1 MTALYIL
8 LAAFAGSFIQ
18 SASGFGYA
26 IVLMSVLPLV
36 IPFQSAAILEVMTS
50 FFMVGTIALKYRRF
64 IRWRLLVWPLVA
76 NTIFSLTGVW
86 FQSGSAE
93 AVLRRILGVTLVL
106 LSVYFIFFSSRLTLK
121 GNAVNGFIAGSVSG
135 VCGGLM
141 SIGGPPM
148 VAYYLAATHS
158 KEEYNATL
166 QAYFVIS
173 TAYIF
178 FTHVAL
184 GHVTGQILAW
194 GVWALLGLAAGT
206 FCGLKLF
213 ARLSAAGLKKLV
225 CGFMA
230 VVGIYLVITG

>member
-121 GNAVNGFIAGSVSG
+121 GNAVNGFIAGSISG

-141 SIGGPPM
+141 SIGGPPI

-178 FTHVAL
+178 SPM
-184 GHVTGQILAW
+184 W
-194 GVWALLGLAAGT
+194 RWA
-206 FCGLKLF
+206 
-213 ARLSAAGLKKLV
+213 
-225 CGFMA
+225 M
-230 VVGIYLVITG
+230 

>member
-50 FFMVGTIALKYRRF
+50 FFMVGAIALKYRRH
-64 IRWRLLVWPLVA
+64 IRWRLLVWPLIA
-76 NTIFSLTGVW
+76 NAVFSLTGVW

-93 AVLRRILGVTLVL
+93 GLLRRILGATLVL
-106 LSVYFIFFSSRLTLK
+106 LSVYFIFFSSRLAIR
-121 GNAVNGFIAGSVSG
+121 GGARNGFIAGSISG
-135 VCGGLM
+135 ICGGLM

-148 VAYYLAATHS
+148 VAYYLAATSS

-166 QAYFVIS
+166 QAYFVLS

-184 GHVTGQILAW
+184 GHVTVQILSW
-194 GVWALLGLAAGT
+194 GIWALLGLAAGT
-206 FCGLKLF
+206 FCGLRLF
-213 ARLSAAGLKKLV
+213 DRLSAAGLKKLV

-230 VVGIYLVITG
+230 AVGIYLVITG